1 MAAKYA
7 VILHLGAHKTGTSVL
22 QKYMRDRPREM
33 AGYRARMI
41 SRTDTNH
48 LIGWGSK
55 VIEEPE
61 LLRAAVTAAGQQRLS
76 SAVLKRI
83 PVLRSIAGPMPRTV
97 IVSHENSLGRPVD
110 PDGDSLYPFA
120 EARANALKTSVGM
133 LKPRAVFYLRSQEQ
147 FLESYYLQTVH
158 QGSTLRFRQWLE
170 SVNLDAASWVPV
182 IEKLAAAFGDDH
194 VVVRDFA
201 EIKQGQNQFIENF
214 LRICDPSLNPSVDY
228 GASRNLSVS
237 ARGLEVALATNPY
250 LETPAE
256 RKASRVFLQANFNN
270 STGARPELFTEQ
282 EKAEL
287 KQRYG
292 AENQELLARFA
303 DPVSGPVGLE
313 SSHS

>member
-1 MAAKYA
+1 MAADYA

-22 QKYMRDRPREM
+22 QKYMRDRPSEM
-33 AGYRARMI
+33 AAYRASMI

-48 LIGWGSK
+48 LIAWGSAVMEK
-55 VIEEPE
+55 PE
-61 LLRAAVTAAGQQRLS
+61 LLREAVIAASQQHLPSVR
-76 SAVLKRI
+76 LKRF
-83 PVLRSIAGPMPRTV
+83 PVLRRFGGGPPRTV

-120 EARANALKTSVGM
+120 EDCANALKASVGS
-133 LKPRAVFYLRSQEQ
+133 LKPRAVFYIRSQEQ

-170 SVNLDAASWVPV
+170 SVDLDAVSWVPV

-214 LRICDPSLNPSVDY
+214 LRICDPSLNPSVHY

-237 ARGLEVALATNPY
+237 ARGLELALATNPY
-250 LETPAE
+250 LESAAE

-287 KQRYG
+287 RQHYS
-292 AENQELLARFA
+292 AENQELVVRFA